1 MTCNMLEAFEAATLH
16 SAHMLGINHQ
26 KGTFNADTDVNFVF
40 SDDLNS
46 DTYVKRAFRVV
57 EEVQL

>member
-1 MTCNMLEAFEAATLH
+1 MLEAFEAATLH

-40 SDDLNS
+40 
-46 DTYVKRAFRVV
+46 F
-57 EEVQL
+57 